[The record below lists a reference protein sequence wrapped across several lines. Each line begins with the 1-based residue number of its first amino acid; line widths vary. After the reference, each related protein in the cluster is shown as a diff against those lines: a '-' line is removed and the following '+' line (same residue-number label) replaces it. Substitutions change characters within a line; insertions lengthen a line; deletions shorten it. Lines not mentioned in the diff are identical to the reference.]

1 MKHTLHSLLGAIAL
15 VLLSTASASDTRVVM
30 LDVKGMDC
38 GTCPL
43 TVKVLL
49 KKQEGVREVTVD
61 RKTAQVRYEP
71 AKVDEERL
79 VKVVSEA
86 GYPATARK

>member
-1 MKHTLHSLLGAIAL
+1 MINTLLAALILAFGIATFASETRL
-15 VLLSTASASDTRVVM
+15 VT

-49 KKQEGVREVTVD
+49 KKQDGVQDVSVD
-61 RKTAQVRYEP
+61 RKSAQVRFDP
-71 AKVDEERL
+71 SKMDEQRL
-79 VKVVSEA
+79 AKVVSEA
-86 GYPATARK
+86 GYPATPRK

>member
-1 MKHTLHSLLGAIAL
+1 MKSKIHLLLVSLPF
-15 VLLSTASASDTRVVM
+15 VLLATVSAAEIRVVT

-61 RKTAQVRYEP
+61 RKSAEIRYEP
-71 AKVDEERL
+71 GKVDEARL
-79 VKVVSEA
+79 VEVVSAA
-86 GYPATARK
+86 GYPASVRK